1 MNAPTP
7 KPTNLP
13 TRPTPEQVEKQVPPP
28 IRTWIEAILNQRFQN
43 LPTPVAPKSYDHELR
58 VLEARI
64 RRIEAQLGG
73 DDLSPLLRTQVA
85 QLAAK
90 TRSAE

>member
-1 MNAPTP
+1 MTTRRPTQQ
-7 KPTNLP
+7 P
-13 TRPTPEQVEKQVPPP
+13 TRPTPDQVEMRVPPP
-28 IRTWIEAILNQRFQN
+28 IRAWIEATINQRFQN

-73 DDLSPLLRTQVA
+73 DDLTPLLRVQLA
-85 QLAAK
+85 QLAK
-90 TRSAE
+90 TRTEP